1 MRTIRTK
8 VYNFNELS
16 EPAKQKAINWYRSA
30 NDDSYYYDDI
40 ISSAKAIVDLFG
52 LKTGRSYT
60 DIRTG
65 HMDDNI
71 LELSGLRLY
80 KYIVNNYYNNLFTP
94 KYIKTIDRELKC
106 KQFICKVHTGV
117 KGKFTQL
124 FSKLTMVNDGC
135 PLTGVCSDYDIL
147 QPVYDF
153 LKKPDKSTT
162 FEDLIKDIEHEI
174 SKTFRDTE
182 EWVNSD
188 EFIKDELI
196 NNEYEFTKDGNLFSY
211 K

>member
-30 NDDSYYYDDI
+30 NDDSYYYDEI

-52 LKTGRSYT
+52 LKTGRSCT

-80 KYIVNNYYNNLFTP
+80 KYIVNNYYNTLFTP

-106 KQFICKVHTGV
+106 KQFICKVHAGV

-124 FSKLTMVNDGC
+124 FSKLTRVNDGC
-135 PLTGVCSDYDIL
+135 PLTGVCYDYDIL
-147 QPVYDF
+147 QPVYEF
-153 LKKPDKSTT
+153 LQNPKKETT
-162 FEDLIKDIEHEI
+162 FKDLIDSIESAI
-174 SKTFRDTE
+174 SQTFRDAE

-188 EFIKDELI
+188 EYITEQI
-196 NNEYEFTKDGNLFSY
+196 EANEYEFTQEGNRFS
-211 K
+211 